1 MAKITRVEL
10 VDDLDGTALS
20 EQDGET
26 VEFSIDGRA
35 YVIDLSK
42 ANAEKLRKDFA
53 KYTAV
58 ATKKSAPRGVGA
70 PRATGTRRPSGSGR
84 SSEELNEIRS
94 WANSNG
100 YDVASRGRVK
110 AEIIEAFDA
119 AQK

>member
-10 VDDLDGTALS
+10 VDDLDGTTLS

-26 VEFSIDGRA
+26 IDFSIDGTA

-42 ANAEKLRKDFA
+42 ENAEKLRKDFS

-70 PRATGTRRPSGSGR
+70 SRGAGTRRSSGSGR
-84 SSEELNEIRS
+84 SSEELNEIRN
-94 WANSNG
+94 WANANG

-110 AEIIEAFDA
+110 AEIVEAFDA
-119 AQK
+119 AHK